1 MRPSH
6 KPTFGRLFR
15 EPHRLYLDWQYRAL
29 AARGFPDIRIA
40 HSAVFRSI
48 APDGSRLTDLAAL
61 AGMTKQSMAY
71 LVGQL
76 VGFGYLTL
84 SEDPGDGR
92 ARLVRL
98 TERGRRFMAAAQDLS
113 ERYEAH
119 VANLLGRED
128 ARQLRA
134 LLERLLTAL
143 ESEPEPRRR

>member
-1 MRPSH
+1 MA
-6 KPTFGRLFR
+6 
-15 EPHRLYLDWQYRAL
+15 RA
-29 AARGFPDIRIA
+29 
-40 HSAVFRSI
+40 
-48 APDGSRLTDLAAL
+48 LTDLAAL
-61 AGMTKQSMAY
+61 AGMTWQSMAY

-92 ARLVRL
+92 ARLVPADRA
-98 TERGRRFMAAAQDLS
+98 GRRAGGGAGPFGTLRGAC
-113 ERYEAH
+113 RH
-119 VANLLGRED
+119 LLGRED